1 MNELQCDAAMAALL
15 RTVED
20 RTPLT
25 AETRQHL
32 LECDRCRKVLEGA
45 RALEQSLLEDGH
57 PGERSR
63 TSEPEIGIESVAEEA
78 RRLQRERIMARWF
91 LVAVSLLLF
100 VLILTPVFVDGT
112 GTHEVLLVSAMGV
125 AIAILLAAPIVGVM
139 SFARTELQ
147 GRPRLYKRLRPGR
160 QVSGVCLGLAERT
173 GWPALAFRLV
183 FVALL
188 FANGFG
194 FWLYLLFDLAMPIH
208 PGDRQYLLRFRIAR
222 AWRTFLGRPSVG

>member
-1 MNELQCDAAMAALL
+1 MNELLCDVAMAALV

-20 RTPLT
+20 GSPLN
-25 AETRQHL
+25 AEVRLHL
-32 LECDRCRKVLEGA
+32 RECNRCRKVLDGA
-45 RALEQSLLEDGH
+45 RALEQSLEDERA
-57 PGERSR
+57 GEALR
-63 TSEPEIGIESVAEEA
+63 TTAPAIAIESVAEEA
-78 RRLQRERIMARWF
+78 RRRQRERIMGRWF

-100 VLILTPVFVDGT
+100 VLIVTPFLVDNSS
-112 GTHEVLLVSAMGV
+112 GTHELILVSGMGL
-125 AIAILLAAPIVGVM
+125 AIAILFAAPIVGLM

-147 GRPRLYKRLRPGR
+147 GRPRLYKRLGPGR

-173 GWPALAFRLV
+173 GWPAIVFRLG

-194 FWLYLLFDLAMPIH
+194 FWLYLLFDLAMPVH

-222 AWRTFLGRPSVG
+222 AWRMFLARQSAG